1 MVPDH
6 LVIYVDSLNR
16 AKFFSCFIPLF
27 EQYHITYRFVT
38 HRLSAYRLLP
48 KDRTLLL
55 RNIRTERECR
65 DYAFLQKSLSV
76 LNNYHTFDEAV
87 QIAND
92 IWAQLKELKIDMMWI
107 WNGTTTIER
116 ALGEYAKSKGIRTRY
131 FEISNIENR
140 IFIDPCG
147 ISGESILLKK
157 PEILDGYVYDET
169 AFLDWQASYREKK
182 KERGGKLKSK
192 IPGYV
197 FTDFAGYLIYDLIRE
212 DRRNPLKLV
221 QQRVSN
227 NFVHL
232 PFDEVDMAKKYI
244 LLPLQV
250 GNDSQIKLYSNYSN
264 EAVIREALTIARKE
278 HAALYIKPHPREEDA
293 KEIETIKHFL
303 KEQDVFLVNGDL
315 FELIENAHKVVIN
328 NSTVGL
334 EAKIFDKEVA
344 VFGDAYYKYFDKERV
359 RKYIMGYLPNI
370 VYPESEIGEE
380 MFLKIFEEIT

>member
-250 GNDSQIKLYSNYSN
+250 GNDSQIKLYSNYNN
-264 EAVIREALTIARKE
+264 EAVIQEALSIARKE
-278 HAALYIKPHPREEDA
+278 HAALYIKPHPREEDV
-293 KEIETIKHFL
+293 KEIEAIRYFL
-303 KEQDVFLVNGDL
+303 QEQDVFLVSGDF

-334 EAKIFDKEVA
+334 EAKIFDKEVV
-344 VFGDAYYKYFDKERV
+344 VFGNAYYKYFNKERV

-370 VYPESEIGEE
+370 VYPKSEIGEE
-380 MFLKIFEEIT
+380 AFLKIFEEMV